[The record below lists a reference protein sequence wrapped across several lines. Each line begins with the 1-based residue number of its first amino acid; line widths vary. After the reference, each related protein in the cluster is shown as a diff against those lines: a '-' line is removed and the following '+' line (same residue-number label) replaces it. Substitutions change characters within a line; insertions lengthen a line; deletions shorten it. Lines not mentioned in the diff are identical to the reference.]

1 MLTTRERTEFMAD
14 PVNPLKDAALDYHR
28 RDRPGKLAVV
38 PTKPVAGQGDLSLA
52 YTPGVGEPV
61 RAIAARPDDAY
72 LYTARAN
79 LVAVVTNGTAVLG
92 LGDVGPLAAKPVME
106 GKAVLFKR
114 FADVDAFD
122 LELDARDPNQVVTVI
137 KALQPTFGGITL
149 EDIKAPE
156 CFVIERR
163 LQEELDK
170 I

>member
-1 MLTTRERTEFMAD
+1 
-14 PVNPLKDAALDYHR
+14 
-28 RDRPGKLAVV
+28 
-38 PTKPVAGQGDLSLA
+38 
-52 YTPGVGEPV
+52 
-61 RAIAARPDDAY
+61 
-72 LYTARAN
+72 
-79 LVAVVTNGTAVLG
+79 TAVLG

-122 LELDARDPNQVVTVI
+122 LELDARDPDQVVTVI

-163 LQEELDK
+163 LQEELDIPVFHDDQHGTAVTVAAAFLNGLRLTDK
-170 I
+170 AISQVRVVIN

>member
-61 RAIAARPDDAY
+61 RAIAARPDDAD

-79 LVAVVTNGTAVLG
+79 LVDGGPNGTAVLG
-92 LGDVGPLAAKPVME
+92 LGELGRLGAKP
-106 GKAVLFKR
+106 R
-114 FADVDAFD
+114 
-122 LELDARDPNQVVTVI
+122 RDGRAGLIQR
-137 KALQPTFGGITL
+137 
-149 EDIKAPE
+149 
-156 CFVIERR
+156 C
-163 LQEELDK
+163 
-170 I
+170 